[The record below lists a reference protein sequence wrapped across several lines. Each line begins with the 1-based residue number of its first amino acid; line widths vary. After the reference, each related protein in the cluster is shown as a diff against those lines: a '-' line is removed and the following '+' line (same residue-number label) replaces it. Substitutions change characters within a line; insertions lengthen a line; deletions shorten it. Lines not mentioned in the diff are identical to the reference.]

1 MCTCADVKTTQQ
13 YILEKIRS
21 QPEFPEV
28 CRIAHSD
35 ASCVEQWV
43 ENVLRD
49 KDGPKK
55 VLDVIYTEG
64 PALEFLEFMTRI
76 VGQSSKGGHTPPL
89 SLALPASV
97 CLYAPHYFLAR
108 KA

>member
-1 MCTCADVKTTQQ
+1 MKTTQQ

-76 VGQSSKGGHTPPL
+76 VGQSSKGGHP
-89 SLALPASV
+89 SSESVIACVCMSV

-108 KA
+108 KT